1 MIAQLNRAFA
11 SGNPARVS
19 EVLGFIARE
28 YGMSSVADKS
38 GMQRTMLYKTL
49 SAEGNPTL
57 RTLMAVM
64 KVLGITMTFSRPP
77 QNQSPAGPT
86 AGRCAGGLLSA
97 HLPFGRAG
105 DTPPGFCRWHWPDR
119 APHRCAAPL
128 PQRAAD
134 RRPPARRSCR
144 SRS

>member
-1 MIAQLNRAFA
+1 MDFLSDLPKLPPSESDKSEMIAQLNRAFA

-57 RTLMAVM
+57 KTLMAVM
-64 KVLGITMTFSRPP
+64 KVLGIKMTFTRPP
-77 QNQSPAGPT
+77 KAE
-86 AGRCAGGLLSA
+86 
-97 HLPFGRAG
+97 
-105 DTPPGFCRWHWPDR
+105 
-119 APHRCAAPL
+119 
-128 PQRAAD
+128 
-134 RRPPARRSCR
+134 
-144 SRS
+144 